1 MNRKPLRACRKQ
13 ATRTN
18 DRQWAAKLGRHHAWA
33 KGQGTGSLVATEAG
47 VALDGAEER
56 ADANFREMTAA
67 FSRE

>member
-33 KGQGTGSLVATEAG
+33 KGQGTGSL
-47 VALDGAEER
+47 
-56 ADANFREMTAA
+56 
-67 FSRE
+67 